1 MVMKELPKSFRFSR
15 EVAEARQS
23 GKPIVALESTVITH
37 GLPQGENLE
46 LAEAMERIV
55 REAGAVPATIAVLAG
70 RVCVGLEAADLEQL
84 ANDTSARKLS
94 ARDLAPAVAAGAS
107 GGTTVAGTLR
117 IAAMAGIRVFATG
130 GIGGVHRGSMWD
142 ISADLPELAKQ
153 PVLLVCAGAKAILDL
168 PATLEQFETL
178 GVPVVGYKTGE
189 YPAFYSVE
197 SGLQTSARVDS
208 AAEAAGLARAH
219 WELGGGGV
227 MLTAPAP
234 ADIALPRGE
243 VDVWIEQALAE
254 MEVQGIRGQAV
265 SPYLLKRV
273 SELSGKKSLE
283 ANLALLKNNARVA
296 AAVAIELARTG
307 KLA

>member
-1 MVMKELPKSFRFSR
+1 MTKVPKSFRFSR
-15 EVAEARQS
+15 EVGDALRAN
-23 GKPIVALESTVITH
+23 KPVVALESTVITH
-37 GLPQGENLE
+37 GLPQGENIE
-46 LAEAMERIV
+46 LARAMEQIV
-55 REAGAVPATIAVLAG
+55 REAGATPATIAVVDG
-70 RVCVGLEAADLEQL
+70 RICVGMDDADLERL
-84 ANDTSARKLS
+84 AADGGARKLS

-117 IAAMAGIRVFATG
+117 VAAMAGIRVFATG
-130 GIGGVHRGSMWD
+130 GIGGVHRGSQWD

-178 GVPVVGYKTGE
+178 GVPVVGYQTDE
-189 YPAFYSVE
+189 YPAFYSIE
-197 SGLQTSARVDS
+197 SGLQTSARVEN
-208 AAEAAGLARAH
+208 AAEAAALARAH

-234 ADIALPRGE
+234 ADLALPRGE

-254 MEVQGIRGQAV
+254 MEAQGIRGQAV

-283 ANLALLKNNARVA
+283 ANLGLLKNNARVA
-296 AAVAIELARTG
+296 AGVAKELARSE
-307 KLA
+307 KFV

>member
-1 MVMKELPKSFRFSR
+1 MKEFPKSFRFSR
-15 EVAEARQS
+15 EAGDALRA
-23 GKPIVALESTVITH
+23 GKPVVALESTVITH
-37 GLPQGENLE
+37 GLPQGENID
-46 LAEAMERIV
+46 LARAMEQIV
-55 REAGAVPATIAVLAG
+55 REAGATPATIAVVDG
-70 RVCVGLEAADLEQL
+70 RICVGMDDADLQRLAAD
-84 ANDTSARKLS
+84 SGARKLS
-94 ARDLAPAVAAGAS
+94 ARDLAAAVAAGAS

-117 IAAMAGIRVFATG
+117 VAAMAGIRVFATG
-130 GIGGVHRGSMWD
+130 GIGGVHRGSLWD

-178 GVPVVGYKTGE
+178 GVPVVGYKTDE
-189 YPAFYSVE
+189 YPAFYSIE
-197 SGLQTSARVDS
+197 SGLQTSARVDN
-208 AAEAAGLARAH
+208 AAEAAALARMH
-219 WELGGGGV
+219 WGLGGGGV
-227 MLTAPAP
+227 MITAPMP
-234 ADIALPRGE
+234 ADLALPRGE

-254 MEVQGIRGQAV
+254 VEAQGIRGQAV

-296 AAVAIELARTG
+296 AGVAKELAHPD